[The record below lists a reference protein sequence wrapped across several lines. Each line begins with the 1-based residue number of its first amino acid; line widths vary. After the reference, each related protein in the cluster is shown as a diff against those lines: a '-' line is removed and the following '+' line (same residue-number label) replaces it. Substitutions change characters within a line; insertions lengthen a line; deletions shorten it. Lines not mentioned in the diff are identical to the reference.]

1 MAAVLLVDDDDDVRA
16 VLAAALTDMGHG
28 VMQAAGGIEALDVI
42 ERKEPLDLLLTDVV
56 MPGLHGF
63 NLARMAI
70 LRRPSIR
77 VLYMSGYA
85 EGDVVTRDNGPRYG
99 KLLAKP
105 LRAEQLKLEVE
116 QALSH
121 PPP

>member
-16 VLAAALTDMGHG
+16 TLAAALSGMGHG
-28 VMQAAGGIEALDVI
+28 VVEASGGIEALEVVD
-42 ERKEPLDLLLTDVV
+42 RKEPLDLLLTDVI

-63 NLARMAI
+63 NLARMVM

-77 VLYMSGYA
+77 ILYMSGYA
-85 EGDVVTRDNGPRYG
+85 EGAVVTRDNGPRYG
-99 KLLAKP
+99 KLLQKP
-105 LRAEQLKLEVE
+105 LRAEALKAEVE
-116 QALSH
+116 QALAQ